1 VVACGRLKVSVPV
14 DFCPCRFACRFP
26 PKVSVPVDCCRF
38 PKVSVPV
45 DSRKCL
51 SLSICPCRFPCVCP
65 CGSDSLVESVCPCG
79 CACRFI
85 DSRKVSVPVDS
96 RSLSIPAE
104 SVCSR
109 RKRLSLSIHAL
120 EVESVCPC
128 RFCRLKVSVPVDSV
142 RDKLTVTI
150 IRIIR
155 HHNSRLLSVRS
166 DWQDHRISKWA
177 LRGWLPQ
184 IEVMSCGQAEKQIT
198 RSISA
203 RMTM

>member
-1 VVACGRLKVSVPV
+1 MVACGRLKVSVPV

-45 DSRKCL
+45 DL
-51 SLSICPCRFPCVCP
+51 SLSIPLWLPIRCRRKRL
-65 CGSDSLVESVCPCG
+65 SLWFESVCPCG

-150 IRIIR
+150 IR